1 MNSVAALVELI
12 IAGWLYLAVAM
23 SLFWGARGVFFFG
36 FDTLADLKD
45 GAFRK
50 EHPKWERFFQGSYQF
65 IFNVVGSF
73 AGWLCLYALAV
84 RVRPRLPE
92 LTGFGW
98 GDVLLFVFA
107 LVGLTGHLPQA
118 VVGFL
123 RIFEK
128 IGEKVANK
136 LT

>member
-1 MNSVAALVELI
+1 VTSVAVFVDII
-12 IAGWLYLAVAM
+12 IAWWLYCALAM
-23 SLFWGARGVFFFG
+23 SFFWGFRGVFFFG
-36 FDTLADLKD
+36 LDTLE
-45 GAFRK
+45 GCGPSAFRK
-50 EHPKWERFFQGSYQF
+50 RHPRWERFFQGSYQF
-65 IFNVVGSF
+65 VFNGVGSF

-84 RVRPRLPE
+84 HVRPRLPG

-128 IGEKVANK
+128 IGEKVASK